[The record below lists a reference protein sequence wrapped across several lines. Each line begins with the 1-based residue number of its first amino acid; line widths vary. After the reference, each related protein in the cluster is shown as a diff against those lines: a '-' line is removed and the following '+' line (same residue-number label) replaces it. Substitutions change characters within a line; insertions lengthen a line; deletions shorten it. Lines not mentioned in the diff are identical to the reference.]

1 MGIAELHSNGRR
13 VVKNPELI
21 ALIKDHKLTSKAI
34 AEMLDVSP
42 TTVTNWRRDGDP
54 KHARQMSRSNLKLL
68 KLSLGV

>member
-1 MGIAELHSNGRR
+1 
-13 VVKNPELI
+13 VKNPELI

-34 AEMLDVSP
+34 AEMLEVSP

-54 KHARQMSRSNLKLL
+54 RHARKMSRSNLKLL

>member
-1 MGIAELHSNGRR
+1 M
-13 VVKNPELI
+13 KNPELM
-21 ALIKDHKLTSKAI
+21 ALIKEHNLTSKAI

>member
-1 MGIAELHSNGRR
+1 M
-13 VVKNPELI
+13 KNPELI

-54 KHARQMSRSNLKLL
+54 RHTRNMSRSNLKLL

>member
-1 MGIAELHSNGRR
+1 M
-13 VVKNPELI
+13 KNPELI
-21 ALIKDHKLTSKAI
+21 ALIKDHKLTSKVI

>member
-1 MGIAELHSNGRR
+1 MGITELHSNGRR